1 MCCQLDGYR
10 QDQLAFVDELLK
22 ELGEKSGLLKKRLKT
37 PFLITYLGRYFFL
50 ETLFQHFLQGV

>member
-22 ELGEKSGLLKKRLKT
+22 ELGEKSGLLKKRLNT
-37 PFLITYLGRYFFL
+37 PFFITYLGTFS
-50 ETLFQHFLQGV
+50 